1 MADDALESDDTLLT
15 STLPEEDTIHI
26 VPKGYRQQDCLR
38 QAQLKAKGSEQ
49 LCSTDLRS
57 EDGT

>member
-15 STLPEEDTIHI
+15 SKLPEEDTIHM
-26 VPKGYRQQDCLR
+26 VPKGYRR
-38 QAQLKAKGSEQ
+38 RGEKAPRDGSEQ